1 MKLKTLYL
9 VLETDRPV
17 TKDATHL
24 RGYVA
29 GLHPDRPILHHH
41 APALLYTYPRVQYR
55 VVEGTPAILGIEEGA
70 ETLREIGGTIDELR
84 LGTETYRVN
93 RRVAYEQEVALH
105 PTRGMW
111 HYRFVTPWVA
121 FNEENY
127 ERYRQMQTWPERK
140 DLINRVLVGNILSMA
155 KGLGVVVEE
164 RLRAATLLEQVPV
177 TYKGIGMTGFVG
189 EFRVNFA
196 IPEYFGLGKGVSRGF
211 GAVRPLPPPARRSG
225 AAEEGGEEPFAVRG
239 EYG

>member
-1 MKLKTLYL
+1 MKLKTCYL

-29 GLHPDRPILHHH
+29 GMYPDRPILHHH

-55 VVEGTPAILGIEEGA
+55 VVEGTPAVLGIEEGA
-70 ETLREIGGTIDELR
+70 ETLREIGGSIAELS
-84 LGTETYRVN
+84 LGNETYQVT
-93 RRVAYEQEVALH
+93 RRVAYEQEVGLH

-111 HYRFVTPWVA
+111 HYRFVTPWLA
-121 FNEENY
+121 LNEKNY
-127 ERYRQMQTWPERK
+127 ERYQKAETWPEKK
-140 DLINRVLVGNILSMA
+140 DLINRILVGNVLSMA
-155 KGLGVVVEE
+155 KGLGCVVDQ
-164 RLRAATLLEQVPV
+164 RLRAATHLEQVPV

-211 GAVRPLPPPARRSG
+211 GAVKPIPPLKKGSG
-225 AAEEGGEEPFAVRG
+225 APKEGGKEPFPIWSEDR
-239 EYG
+239 

>member
-1 MKLKTLYL
+1 MKLNTCYL
-9 VLETDRPV
+9 VLQTDRPV

-55 VVEGTPAILGIEEGA
+55 VVGGTPAILGIEEGA
-70 ETLREIGGTIDELR
+70 ETLREIGGTITELC
-84 LGTETYRVN
+84 LGDETYQVT
-93 RRVAYEQEVALH
+93 RRVAYEQDVTLY

-111 HYRFVTPWVA
+111 HYRFVTPWLA
-121 FNEENY
+121 LNKDNY
-127 ERYRQMQTWPERK
+127 ERYLKIESWPEKK

-155 KGLGVVVEE
+155 KGLGIVIDQ
-164 RLRAATLLEQVPV
+164 RLRVATHLDEVPV
-177 TYKGIGMTGFVG
+177 MFKGIKMIGFMG

-196 IPEYFGLGKGVSRGF
+196 IPEYFGLGKGVSRGL
-211 GAVRPLPPPARRSG
+211 GAVKPLPPPLVHGSG
-225 AAEEGGEEPFAVRG
+225 SDGSKT
-239 EYG
+239 